1 MKKTIKELTGISL
14 SHETIRKHLL
24 VGWWILLFE
33 WRYTTLRILL
43 FMTNNG
49 RKLMENG
56 FYYYVIFDII
66 NRIPVATYLTDSV
79 YK

>member
-1 MKKTIKELTGISL
+1 MDGEFYYLNEDIQL
-14 SHETIRKHLL
+14 SGYYSYDEQWEK
-24 VGWWILLFE
+24 V
-33 WRYTTLRILL
+33 
-43 FMTNNG
+43 NG
-49 RKLMENG
+49 KW